1 MRPTELLTVRRLA
14 PFACARV
21 GAVVYAVLGVLVGVV
36 LAFTMP
42 VVTTF
47 WSDFAEV
54 QVGAMLA
61 SVLVLPL
68 LSAVGGFV
76 AGWVFAL
83 VFNGVARWTGGVRVT
98 VERTIGEGATQA
110 APPPAS
116 SSASPPAVPDEA
128 SW

>member
-21 GAVVYAVLGVLVGVV
+21 GAVVYAVLGLLVGV
-36 LAFTMP
+36 LMAFTMP

-54 QVGAMLA
+54 QLGAMLA
-61 SVLVLPL
+61 SVLLVPL

-76 AGWVFAL
+76 TGWVFAL

-98 VERTIGEGATQA
+98 VERTIGERAPSA
-110 APPPAS
+110 APPAS
-116 SSASPPAVPDEA
+116 SSAPPPAVPDEA